1 MKGDS
6 TVAETERKTRS
17 DKKTLNEKRVVKQP
31 NAVSR
36 YLREMRGELRKVT
49 WPSRDESRRLTA
61 IVLGVTLAMAIFLWV
76 FDSIF
81 SNVIEFLIQQIV
93 GL

>member
-1 MKGDS
+1 
-6 TVAETERKTRS
+6 VAETERRTGS

-61 IVLGVTLAMAIFLWV
+61 IVLGVTIAMAIFLWV

>member
-1 MKGDS
+1 
-6 TVAETERKTRS
+6 VAETERKTRS

-61 IVLGVTLAMAIFLWV
+61 IVLGVTIAMAIFLWV

>member
-1 MKGDS
+1 
-6 TVAETERKTRS
+6 
-17 DKKTLNEKRVVKQP
+17 
-31 NAVSR
+31 
-36 YLREMRGELRKVT
+36 MRGELRKVT

>member
-1 MKGDS
+1 
-6 TVAETERKTRS
+6 
-17 DKKTLNEKRVVKQP
+17 LNEKRVVKQP